1 MPERM
6 PAALS
11 DAHAALAQAGLR
23 VTPPRLAIWRVLHD
37 ANDEPDAVDL
47 LRRAQSLEPR
57 TSLGTVYR
65 FLREMELLGMA
76 TSRPVSHERSRWRL
90 TVGRAAS
97 SRPPRQAAAVAAIAQ
112 LAAAFGY
119 TLMPSMGRTQAR

>member
-1 MPERM
+1 MPERL
-6 PAALS
+6 PAVLS
-11 DAHAALAQAGLR
+11 DAHSALAQAGLR
-23 VTPPRLAIWRVLHD
+23 ATPPRLAIWQVLHE

-76 TSRPVSHERSRWRL
+76 TAAPVTHGRARWRL
-90 TVGRAAS
+90 ARPGEMTVPSGE
-97 SRPPRQAAAVAAIAQ
+97 PVLQAIEK

-119 TLMPSMGRTQAR
+119 HLVRAGAHQPTT

>member
-1 MPERM
+1 MPERT
-6 PAALS
+6 PAALP

-23 VTPPRLAIWRVLHD
+23 PTPPRLAIWQVLHE
-37 ANDEPDAVDL
+37 ANDEPDAVDV

-65 FLREMELLGMA
+65 FLRELELLGLA
-76 TSRPVSHERSRWRL
+76 TSQPVSHERSRWRL
-90 TVGRAAS
+90 ADTAAGRGS
-97 SRPPRQAAAVAAIAQ
+97 PRQQAAVAAIAQ

-119 TLMPSMGRTQAR
+119 TLVPSTGRAQAR

>member
-23 VTPPRLAIWRVLHD
+23 ATPPRLAIWRVLHE
-37 ANDEPDAVDL
+37 AGDEPDAVDV
-47 LRRAQSLEPR
+47 LRRAQALEPR

-65 FLREMELLGMA
+65 FLSELQQHGLA
-76 TSRPVSHERSRWRL
+76 SARVVAHHRSRWRL
-90 TVGRAAS
+90 GADTTVAP
-97 SRPPRQAAAVAAIAQ
+97 SRDEAAVAAVAR

-119 TLMPSMGRTQAR
+119 RLVPHGARMPST

>member
-1 MPERM
+1 MPERV
-6 PAALS
+6 PAAWS

-23 VTPPRLAIWRVLHD
+23 ATPPRLAIWQVLHE
-37 ANDEPDAVDL
+37 ANDEPDAVDV

-65 FLREMELLGMA
+65 FLRELEMLGLA
-76 TSRPVSHERSRWRL
+76 SCRAVSHERSRWKLGAGSARN
-90 TVGRAAS
+90 GDA
-97 SRPPRQAAAVAAIAQ
+97 PRDSAPLSAVAQ

-119 TLMPSMGRTQAR
+119 TLVPARSRAQAR